1 MIRYCLTSYRE
12 DLVILDIINDS
23 FSIVP
28 DAGSLLKERDKL
40 LKEFPQLSY
49 FFDSEYHI
57 GSVSRNSDTSFLK
70 NAGFYQN
77 LTKHYISVLYLNDL
91 YYYSK
96 SFTIAGILKKR
107 DGMDFHK

>member
-49 FFDSEYHI
+49 FLTVNIILEVFLVI
-57 GSVSRNSDTSFLK
+57 VTLLFLK

-107 DGMDFHK
+107 DGMDYHK